1 MRAAVLAVA
10 AAALLWS
17 SGGLFIKLAPMP
29 ALAVACGR
37 SLIAGVFYLLL
48 LRPNLRAARW
58 TTAAAYAGCIVSF
71 VTATKLTTAANAIFL
86 QYTAPAYVLLLS
98 PFVLR
103 ERLRAIDLWSVLLSL
118 LGLSLFFLD
127 KVEAGQTLG
136 NVLGIVSGVFFAFN
150 IVLLRRDQG
159 DALSSMTLGNLI
171 AAAVTLPFALRSLPA
186 VATPLGAGVLLYLGI
201 VQLGL
206 AYWLF
211 ARGVRRVPQQR
222 RRSSACW
229 SPSAI
234 RSGCG
239 WGPASGQARGRSW
252 AARWCWPRSCCGQVS
267 GRRPP
272 AYRRRRRT
280 RRTTSP
286 GASQS
291 ASPSQSQS
299 QSWSQSQS
307 RSQSRSWS
315 RSQSKP
321 CPQRS
326 NS

>member
-29 ALAVACGR
+29 ALAVACRR
-37 SLIAGVFYLLL
+37 SLIAGAFFLLL

-98 PFVLR
+98 PWLLR
-103 ERLRAIDLWSVLLSL
+103 EKLRATDLWCVLLSL
-118 LGLSLFFLD
+118 FGMSLFFVD

-171 AAAVTLPFALRSLPA
+171 AAAVT
-186 VATPLGAGVLLYLGI
+186 
-201 VQLGL
+201 
-206 AYWLF
+206 
-211 ARGVRRVPQQR
+211 
-222 RRSSACW
+222 
-229 SPSAI
+229 
-234 RSGCG
+234 
-239 WGPASGQARGRSW
+239 
-252 AARWCWPRSCCGQVS
+252 
-267 GRRPP
+267 
-272 AYRRRRRT
+272 
-280 RRTTSP
+280 
-286 GASQS
+286 
-291 ASPSQSQS
+291 
-299 QSWSQSQS
+299 
-307 RSQSRSWS
+307 
-315 RSQSKP
+315 
-321 CPQRS
+321 
-326 NS
+326 